1 MQEPPPPSH
10 DYLRVLTM
18 VVIVGALIACSLWV
32 LKPFLGAI
40 VWAAM
45 IVVATWPL
53 KQDLERHAGGRR
65 WIAVTLMT
73 TAILVLLVV
82 PLVVAVAQFVEHYD
96 DIRAAIGWLTS
107 HDFPPAPLWVERLP
121 LVGPT
126 IAAKWTELAGA
137 DPLSVLRPL
146 LPYAGNVATWLA
158 ARAGSLGAVLLD
170 LLLIVVFSAILFAT
184 GATAANEALRLA
196 RRVAGDRGVRATE
209 LAGLAVRAVALGVVV
224 TAAAQSVLAG
234 VGLAIA
240 GVPNALL
247 LTAMM
252 FVLCLAQIGAVPVLA
267 PAAIW
272 LFWRDATG
280 WGTFLLV
287 WCVVVSALDNL
298 LRPILIRRGADLPLL
313 LVMIGVIGGL
323 LAFGVIGLFVGPVVL
338 AVTFTL
344 MQAWV
349 AEGDPNAGPIT
360 VAPKPAAN
368 PPRNARRRKG

>member
-1 MQEPPPPSH
+1 
-10 DYLRVLTM
+10 
-18 VVIVGALIACSLWV
+18 
-32 LKPFLGAI
+32 
-40 VWAAM
+40 
-45 IVVATWPL
+45 
-53 KQDLERHAGGRR
+53 
-65 WIAVTLMT
+65 
-73 TAILVLLVV
+73 
-82 PLVVAVAQFVEHYD
+82 
-96 DIRAAIGWLTS
+96 
-107 HDFPPAPLWVERLP
+107 
-121 LVGPT
+121 
-126 IAAKWTELAGA
+126 
-137 DPLSVLRPL
+137 VLRPL

-224 TAAAQSVLAG
+224 TAIAQSVLAG

-247 LTAMM
+247 LTAAM

-272 LFWRDATG
+272 LFWRDETG
-280 WGTFLLV
+280 WGTFLIV

-349 AEGDPNAGPIT
+349 AEGDPDGGPIT
-360 VAPKPAAN
+360 VAPKAAVQ
-368 PPRNARRRKG
+368 PTRATRRRKA